1 MFSAQRHLAPLFAL
15 VCEAGALIMVQRM
28 ALVVVAEVLGLRWCI
43 LALVAAAAVV
53 EEVGWRVAR
62 PFA

>member
-1 MFSAQRHLAPLFAL
+1 
-15 VCEAGALIMVQRM
+15 MVQRM
-28 ALVVVAEVLGLRWCI
+28 VPVEAAEVLGLRWCI
-43 LALVAAAAVV
+43 LALAAAAAAAVEE

>member
-1 MFSAQRHLAPLFAL
+1 MAPLFAL

-28 ALVVVAEVLGLRWCI
+28 VPVEAAEVLGLRWCI
-43 LALVAAAAVV
+43 LALAAAAAAAVEE

>member
-28 ALVVVAEVLGLRWCI
+28 APVVVAEVLGLRWCI
-43 LALVAAAAVV
+43 LALVAAVV